1 MIYIDEILILQTA
14 YEDKKKPMYITF
26 YLLANNCRM
35 QESFYLTNY
44 TKYTILVYY
53 KLAYFTVG

>member
-35 QESFYLTNY
+35 QESFYLR
-44 TKYTILVYY
+44 TIPNTRFRYY
-53 KLAYFTVG
+53 RLAYFTVG